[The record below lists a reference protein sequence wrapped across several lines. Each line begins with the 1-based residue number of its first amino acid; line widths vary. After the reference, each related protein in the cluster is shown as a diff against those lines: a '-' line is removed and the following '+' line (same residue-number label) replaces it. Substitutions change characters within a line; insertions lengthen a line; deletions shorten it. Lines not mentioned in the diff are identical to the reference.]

1 MWSEVELSEIRV
13 FLGLAEELHFGR
25 TAERLHITP
34 SYASQLIRRLETRL
48 GGRLFD
54 RTSRRVRLTPLGEQY
69 CEECRTFMRSLG
81 RGDMCPHCDGPV
93 AVSDLLGDD
102 QPLPPAGGR
111 R

>member
-1 MWSEVELSEIRV
+1 MVEESALGGGAEQGPITKRIVYRPFTMWSEVELSEIRV

-54 RTSRRVRLTPLGEQY
+54 RTSRRVRLTPLGE
-69 CEECRTFMRSLG
+69 RLLVTLG
-81 RGDMCPHCDGPV
+81 
-93 AVSDLLGDD
+93 
-102 QPLPPAGGR
+102 PAHAGSW
-111 R
+111 